1 MKKRKAAALLA
12 VSFLVIAQLT
22 GCGSGGGS
30 SVSAASSEAK
40 ASSAKASDSKGDA
53 IKVGI
58 LYSTTGDWSISETPM
73 QNAAQMAVEEIN
85 EAGGIDGKQIEA
97 VVSDYG
103 SDPAMAA
110 EKAQEMILKDEVCA
124 IVGTNTSATREAVVP
139 IIEQYDSLL
148 IYNTFY
154 EGGTPSPNVL
164 YTNTSP
170 SQQIKDYI
178 PWIMKNLGTKI
189 FFVGTDYEFP
199 RVSIEYAKKLVEENG
214 GEICGEEYTT
224 TDATDFSSVINKIK
238 QADPD
243 VVFSVVAGNSIV
255 PFYKQYTQYGM
266 DPAKVPICSTAA
278 HEGAVSGAGDSA
290 IGTYSSFGY
299 FNTIDTE
306 ANKEFVSNYV
316 EEFGTDT
323 TVTNSAEAAYHGV
336 YLLKEAIEAAGGSLT
351 SEDIVNAAAGL
362 EWDTPAGTL
371 KMDESNHNTWLH
383 SYIGKVNEDLQFDIV
398 YESDGLVEPEPELE

>member
-1 MKKRKAAALLA
+1 MKKRKVTALLTI
-12 VSFLVIAQLT
+12 SFLLAAQLT
-22 GCGSGGGS
+22 GCGNGGS
-30 SVSAASSEAK
+30 ESASASDGSASSEAE
-40 ASSAKASDSKGDA
+40 SESEEDP

-73 QNAAQMAVEEIN
+73 QNAAQMAVDEIN
-85 EAGGIDGKQIEA
+85 EAGGIDGRQIEA
-97 VVSDYG
+97 VVADYG
-103 SDPAMAA
+103 SDAAMAA
-110 EKAQEMILKDEVCA
+110 ERAQEMILEDEVCA

-154 EGGTPSPNVL
+154 EGGTPSDNVL

-178 PWIMKNLGTKI
+178 PWIMENLGTKI

-199 RVSIEYAKKLVEENG
+199 RISIEYAKELVEENG
-214 GEICGEEYTT
+214 GEVCGEEYTT

-266 DPAKVPICSTAA
+266 DPEEVPICSTAA
-278 HEGAVSGAGDSA
+278 HEGAVAGAGEASV
-290 IGTYSSFGY
+290 GTYSSFGY

-306 ANKEFVSNYV
+306 ANQEFVSNYI
-316 EEFGTDT
+316 EKFGTDT

-336 YLLKEAIEAAGGSLT
+336 YLLKEAIEAAGGSLET
-351 SEDIVNAAAGL
+351 EDIVEAAAGL

-383 SYIGKVNEDLQFDIV
+383 SYIGKVNEDLEFDIV
-398 YESDGLVEPEPELE
+398 YESDGLVEPEPEL

>member
-1 MKKRKAAALLA
+1 MKKRKVTALLTI
-12 VSFLVIAQLT
+12 SFLLAAQLT
-22 GCGSGGGS
+22 GCGNGGS
-30 SVSAASSEAK
+30 ESASASDGSASSEAE
-40 ASSAKASDSKGDA
+40 SESEEDP

-73 QNAAQMAVEEIN
+73 QNAAQMAVDEIN
-85 EAGGIDGKQIEA
+85 EAGGIDGRQIEA
-97 VVSDYG
+97 VVADYG
-103 SDPAMAA
+103 SDAAMAA
-110 EKAQEMILKDEVCA
+110 ERAQEMILEDEVCA

-154 EGGTPSPNVL
+154 EGGTPSDNVL

-178 PWIMKNLGTKI
+178 PWIMENLGTKI

-199 RVSIEYAKKLVEENG
+199 RISIEYAKELVEENG
-214 GEICGEEYTT
+214 GEVCGEEYTT

-266 DPAKVPICSTAA
+266 DPAEVPICSTAA
-278 HEGAVSGAGDSA
+278 HEGAVAGAGDA
-290 IGTYSSFGY
+290 
-299 FNTIDTE
+299 
-306 ANKEFVSNYV
+306 VSGNV
-316 EEFGTDT
+316 LILWIFQ
-323 TVTNSAEAAYHGV
+323 YH
-336 YLLKEAIEAAGGSLT
+336 
-351 SEDIVNAAAGL
+351 
-362 EWDTPAGTL
+362 
-371 KMDESNHNTWLH
+371 
-383 SYIGKVNEDLQFDIV
+383 
-398 YESDGLVEPEPELE
+398 